1 MRLFIYGFGYSA
13 RFIAPRVQS
22 RHGRVV
28 GTSRNAATREAM
40 LRQGVT
46 AIDPTAHAALES
58 ELRRAD
64 HLLIAAPP
72 DRDGCPAIAALSSLI
87 AGRDRPLTWAGYLST
102 TGVYGDHGG
111 RWVFEETQTTPK
123 SPEGERRVAAESQ
136 WAGVA
141 DQQGFPLA
149 VLRLPGIYG
158 PGRSPFERL
167 REGSAERWDKPGQVF
182 SRIHVEDLATGVI
195 AAMDRP
201 RCGAIYHL
209 CDDLPAAAEQVT
221 AFAADLL
228 GRDRPPLKP
237 WDVAQL
243 SPMAQRFYAESK
255 RVSNARA
262 KAELGWRPLY
272 PSYREGLAAIL
283 TEGA

>member
-13 RFIAPRVQS
+13 RFIAPQVQS
-22 RHGRVV
+22 RQGGVA
-28 GTSRNAATREAM
+28 GTSRNAVTREAM
-40 LRQGVT
+40 VRQGVT
-46 AIDPTAHAALES
+46 AIDPADLGALET
-58 ELRRAD
+58 ELLRAD

-72 DRDGCPAIAALSSLI
+72 DRDGCPAIAALSPLI
-87 AGRDRPLTWAGYLST
+87 IGRDRPFAWVGYLST

-111 RWVFEETQTTPK
+111 RWVFEETPTTPK
-123 SPEGERRVAAESQ
+123 SPEGERRVAAEAQ
-136 WAGVA
+136 WAGLA
-141 DQQGFPLA
+141 ERQGFSLA
-149 VLRLPGIYG
+149 IFRLPGIYG

-182 SRIHVEDLATGVI
+182 SRIHVADLARGVI

-201 RCGAIYHL
+201 RPGAIYHL

-221 AFAADLL
+221 AYAADLL
-228 GRDRPPLKP
+228 GLDRPRLKP
-237 WDVAQL
+237 WDAAQL

-262 KAELGWRPLY
+262 KAELGWRPIY

-283 TEGA
+283 TEIG